1 MNICV
6 FGAASDKISSSYIES
21 VERLG
26 EIIAENGHSLVFG
39 AGRDGL
45 MGAVARG
52 VKRKNG
58 SILGIVPSFFIEEN
72 IEAMFDSCTQ
82 LIQTETMRERKSLME
97 SMANA
102 FVVVPGGIG
111 TFEEFFEIVTL
122 KQLGRHKKPII
133 IYNINGYYDSM
144 QEMME
149 VSMREGFVREKCSSL
164 YEITD
169 DVDKIIDLIENT
181 SDFKLGV
188 EELKRN

>member
-6 FGAASDKISSSYIES
+6 FGAASDKIASSYIES
-21 VERLG
+21 VEKLG
-26 EIIAENGHSLVFG
+26 EIIAEKGHSLVFG

-58 SILGIVPSFFIEEN
+58 KILGVVPSFFIDEN
-72 IEAMFDSCTQ
+72 IEAMFDNCTQ

-102 FVVVPGGIG
+102 FIVVPGGIG
-111 TFEEFFEIVTL
+111 TFEEFFEIITL
-122 KQLGRHKKPII
+122 KQLGRHKKPIV

-149 VSMREGFVREKCSSL
+149 VSMREGFVREQCSSL
-164 YEITD
+164 YEISD
-169 DVDKIIDLIENT
+169 DVNKVVDLIENA

-188 EELKRN
+188 GDLKRN